1 MSDDENTVQSQQPSG
16 SNSAPRSN
24 AHNLNNQNDARIHAG
39 SAYPRLPIPTMT
51 ESGID
56 AYFMSL
62 EYWFLASGVT
72 NDARKFNTVMAQV
85 PPAKLIELR
94 PIINATPNEGKY
106 EYIKQSLTT
115 HFADSQRHR
124 LNRLLID
131 LPLGDKKP
139 SQLYHEML
147 RTAGDTMNEPVIRDL
162 WASRLPN
169 YAQAAVVASSGT
181 ADQVTKIADA
191 IVESMGLKS
200 IREFATNACEA
211 RSSTSSKQTPSYDHL
226 VSEIAEI
233 NKKFEKLFSERERT
247 QNRHNSGQR
256 TRSLSRQ
263 RASTPSTNN
272 NAQRSSDSDCWYHAK
287 FGDRARYC
295 RSPCRHKKTTHQA
308 HANPAPSPTQN

>member
-1 MSDDENTVQSQQPSG
+1 MSDDENADLQNPGG
-16 SNSAPRSN
+16 SNSNLQQN
-24 AHNLNNQNDARIHAG
+24 AHNLNNQNDARILAG
-39 SAYPRLPIPTMT
+39 SAYPRLPIPTLT
-51 ESGID
+51 ETGID

-72 NDARKFNTVMAQV
+72 NDSRKFNTVMAQV
-85 PPAKLIELR
+85 PPTKLIELR
-94 PIINATPNEGKY
+94 PIINAVPIQGKY
-106 EYIKQSLTT
+106 EYIKQSLTS

-124 LNRLLID
+124 LNRLLMD

-147 RTAGDTMNEPVIRDL
+147 RTAGDTINEPVIRDL

-200 IREFATNACEA
+200 IREFAANACEA
-211 RSSTSSKQTPSYDHL
+211 GSSTSSKQTPSYDYL
-226 VSEIAEI
+226 VNEIAEI

-256 TRSLSRQ
+256 TRSMSRH

-272 NAQRSSDSDCWYHAK
+272 NSQRSSDSDCWYHAK

-295 RSPCRHKKTTHQA
+295 RSPCRHKKATHQA
-308 HANPAPSPTQN
+308 QANPAPSSTQQ

>member
-1 MSDDENTVQSQQPSG
+1 MSNDENGASG
-16 SNSAPRSN
+16 SNSAGQSD
-24 AHNLNNQNDARIHAG
+24 ASNLNNQHDARIIAG
-39 SAYPRLPIPTMT
+39 SAYPRLPIPIMT

-62 EYWFLASGVT
+62 EYWFLASGIT
-72 NDARKFNTVMAQV
+72 NDGRKFNTVMAQV
-85 PPAKLIELR
+85 QPTKLMELR
-94 PIINATPNEGKY
+94 PIIDAVPNDGKY
-106 EYIKQSLTT
+106 EYIKQQLTA
-115 HFADSQRHR
+115 HFADSQRQR
-124 LNRLLID
+124 LNRLLSD

-147 RTAGDTMNEPVIRDL
+147 RTAGDTINEPVIRDL

-200 IREFATNACEA
+200 VREFATNACEA
-211 RSSTSSKQTPSYDHL
+211 GSSKVSVKTPSYDHL
-226 VSEIAEI
+226 VNEIAEI
-233 NKKFEKLFSERERT
+233 NKKFNKLFSERERAKN
-247 QNRHNSGQR
+247 QNKSGHR

-263 RASTPSTNN
+263 RASTPTANN
-272 NAQRSSDSDCWYHAK
+272 NSQRSSDSDCWYHAR

-295 RSPCRHKKTTHQA
+295 RSPCRQKKTTLRAQ
-308 HANPAPSPTQN
+308 ANPASSPTPN